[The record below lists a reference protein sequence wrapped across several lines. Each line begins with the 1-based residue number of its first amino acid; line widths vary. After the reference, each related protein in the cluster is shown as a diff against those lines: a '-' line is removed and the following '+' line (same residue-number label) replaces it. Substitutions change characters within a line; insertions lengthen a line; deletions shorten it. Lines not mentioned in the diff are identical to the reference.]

1 MAKSLEERVRICNEN
16 IAKEYQTIEKAKGK
30 IKELKSQRSKI
41 ENQIEKEKLIQ
52 LTAFLKKQGITSVD
66 DFQSLLDITSSEDG
80 EDSGIENT

>member
-1 MAKSLEERVRICNEN
+1 MAKSLEERLHICNGN

-66 DFQSLLDITSSEDG
+66 DFQSLLDITSSEDE
-80 EDSGIENT
+80 EDNGIENT

>member
-1 MAKSLEERVRICNEN
+1 MAKSLEERLHICNEI

-30 IKELKSQRSKI
+30 IKDLKSQRSKI

-66 DFQSLLDITSSEDG
+66 DFQSLLDITSSEDE
-80 EDSGIENT
+80 EDNGIENT

>member
-1 MAKSLEERVRICNEN
+1 MAKSLEERLHICNES

-66 DFQSLLDITSSEDG
+66 DFQSLLDITSSEDE
-80 EDSGIENT
+80 EDNGIENT

>member
-1 MAKSLEERVRICNEN
+1 MAKSLEERLHICNEN
-16 IAKEYQTIEKAKGK
+16 FAKEYQTIEKAKGK

-66 DFQSLLDITSSEDG
+66 DFQSLLDITSSEDE
-80 EDSGIENT
+80 EDNGIENT